1 MGSGSTP
8 KEQKSECGSLITQK
22 KATVLRCRPLP
33 IGSAAAE
40 NKQTMAAIVP
50 YDEEA
55 AEEAV

>member
-1 MGSGSTP
+1 MWIH
-8 KEQKSECGSLITQK
+8 LITQEGD
-22 KATVLRCRPLP
+22 LRCRPLP
-33 IGSAAAE
+33 IGPAAE